1 MSYIILENISV
12 NFPLHEHKNKSLR
25 SEILKKNFFKNI
37 EKNEVKA
44 LKNINMNLDE
54 GVYGVYG
61 PNGSGKTTLLK
72 VLAKIIHPSK
82 GVIKISEK
90 ITSLTNIQYG
100 FDDDLTGE
108 ENIISQLLLD
118 EINIEIKEIDRIVDK
133 ILNESK
139 LGDYIYLPLK
149 TYSSGMKFRLAFC
162 LAMEKNGKILILD
175 EWISTADKLFNEY
188 VELTLNDKINSSVVT
203 VIASHNLE
211 KLKKFCKKVF
221 YLENGEFITP

>member
-1 MSYIILENISV
+1 MSHIILENVSV
-12 NFPLHEHKNKSLR
+12 NYPIDSQKNKSLR
-25 SEILKKNFFKNI
+25 SEILKTKFFKNI
-37 EKNEVKA
+37 EANHVQA
-44 LKNINMNLDE
+44 LKNINMNLEE

-72 VLAKIIHPSK
+72 VLAKIIHPSS
-82 GVIKISEK
+82 GMIRINEK

-118 EINIEIKEIDRIVDK
+118 NTNIQDKEISRIIGK
-133 ILNESK
+133 IMTETK

-188 VELTLNDKINSSVVT
+188 VELTLNQKINSSLVT

-221 YLENGEFITP
+221 YLDNGEFI

>member
-1 MSYIILENISV
+1 MSHIILENISV
-12 NFPLHEHKNKSLR
+12 NYPLDNQKNKSLR
-25 SEILKKNFFKNI
+25 SEILTSKFFKNI
-37 EKNEVKA
+37 EANQVQA
-44 LKNINMNLDE
+44 LKNINMNLEE

-82 GVIKISEK
+82 GIIKINEK

-118 EINIEIKEIDRIVDK
+118 NINIQNKEISRIIGK
-133 ILNESK
+133 IMTETK

-188 VELTLNDKINSSVVT
+188 VELTLNQKINSSLVT

-221 YLENGEFITP
+221 YLENGEFI

>member
-1 MSYIILENISV
+1 MSHIILENISV
-12 NFPLHEHKNKSLR
+12 NFPLDEQKNKSLR
-25 SEILKKNFFKNI
+25 SQILKQEFFKNI
-37 EKNEVKA
+37 QTNQVNA
-44 LKNINMNLDE
+44 LKNINMNLEE

-72 VLAKIIHPSK
+72 VLAKIIYPSE
-82 GVIKISEK
+82 GIVKINER

-118 EINIEIKEIDRIVDK
+118 NINIEDKEISKIVYK
-133 ILNESK
+133 ILTESK

-175 EWISTADKLFNEY
+175 EWISTADKLFNEH
-188 VELTLNDKINSSVVT
+188 VELSLNNKINSSLVT

-221 YLENGEFITP
+221 YLDNGEFI